1 MASRFF
7 LVVAMIVMCAQTSV
21 ADIGQH
27 AATAAGQAWIFS
39 APPRGS
45 KKAETA
51 RYAPIAHFLQ
61 TVSHHRVIYQYPGTW
76 LNYSRKMVDGRFD
89 LIFDGPHFT
98 GWRDRHLGY
107 TPLVRLPHSITFVV
121 VERANE
127 RFRRIRQLAGRPI
140 CANSPPYLGTL
151 MVLNHFPN
159 PDVQP
164 YIVVIHGWLVA
175 YRDLM
180 HNECAA
186 TVLPLANLRK
196 LEHGGHLVRVLYKS
210 PPYPNQAISASPR
223 IPPAIQRRLRAALL
237 SPAGR
242 IVTRPLRRLYVAK
255 PFIRA
260 SAKDY
265 VGLGRFLK
273 NTLYFGYK

>member
-1 MASRFF
+1 MALRVF
-7 LVVAMIVMCAQTSV
+7 LVMVMIVMFARTSV
-21 ADIGQH
+21 ANIGQH
-27 AATAAGQAWIFS
+27 TAAATGQPWIFS

-51 RYAPIAHFLQ
+51 RYAPIARFMQ
-61 TVSHHRVIYQYPGTW
+61 NVSHHRVVYRYPGTW
-76 LNYSRKMVDGRFD
+76 LNYSRQMVDGRFD

-121 VERANE
+121 VERASE

-151 MVLNHFPN
+151 MVLSHFPN

-180 HNECAA
+180 KDECVA
-186 TVLPLANLRK
+186 TVLPLANLHK
-196 LEHGGHLVRVLYKS
+196 LERHGHPVRILYRS
-210 PPYPNQAISASPR
+210 PAYSNQAISASPR
-223 IPPAIQRRLRAALL
+223 VPPAIQRRLRAALL

-242 IVTRPLRRLYVAK
+242 AVTRALRKVYVAK